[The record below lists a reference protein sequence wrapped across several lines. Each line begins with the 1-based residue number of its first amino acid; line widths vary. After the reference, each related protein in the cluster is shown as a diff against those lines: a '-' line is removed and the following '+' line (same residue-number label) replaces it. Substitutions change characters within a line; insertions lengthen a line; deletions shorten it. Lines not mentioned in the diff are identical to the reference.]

1 MSSLVAWEKEER
13 AFYVEDREYGQ
24 KADSVST
31 QGIKSL
37 GKQSGKNKMQEN

>member
-1 MSSLVAWEKEER
+1 MN
-13 AFYVEDREYGQ
+13 GQ

-31 QGIKSL
+31 QGRMSL